1 MLIFLFRKIIQIP
14 DSCQFEF
21 NLHIFAAFRLVTVTV
36 VFIMNL
42 SNQISN
48 YLSKFTVGIAGCGG
62 LGSNCAVSLARVGVG
77 RLIIADFDIVTEQ
90 NLNRQYYFHD
100 QIGRL
105 KVHALR
111 ENIQRINPSVVV
123 KAFDMKL
130 CVSDVLEL
138 YAGCD
143 VIVEAFDKAEMKQ
156 MIIETV
162 LTKMPGK
169 ELVVGV
175 GMAGWGKSD
184 IISCRT
190 SGNLHIC
197 GDEVSEVSDDLPV
210 LAPRVCMVANMQAN
224 QVLDILLRDFKPQQL

>member
-1 MLIFLFRKIIQIP
+1 M
-14 DSCQFEF
+14 SVAE
-21 NLHIFAAFRLVTVTV
+21 
-36 VFIMNL
+36 
-42 SNQISN
+42 QISS
-48 YLSKFTVGIAGCGG
+48 YLSRFTVGIAGCGG
-62 LGSNCAVSLARVGVG
+62 LGSNCAVALARVGVG
-77 RLIIADFDIVTEQ
+77 RLIIADFDIVTAQ

-111 ENIQRINPSVVV
+111 ENIHRINPKVVV

-130 CVSDVLEL
+130 CVSDIIEL

-169 ELVVGV
+169 ILVVGV
-175 GMAGWGKSD
+175 GMAGWGNSSAIGTRRSD
-184 IISCRT
+184 
-190 SGNLHIC
+190 NLVIC
-197 GDEVSEVSDDLPV
+197 GDEVSEVSDALPV
-210 LAPRVCMVANMQAN
+210 LAPRIGMVANLQAN
-224 QVLDILLRDFKPQQL
+224 EVLDILLKDFKPIT